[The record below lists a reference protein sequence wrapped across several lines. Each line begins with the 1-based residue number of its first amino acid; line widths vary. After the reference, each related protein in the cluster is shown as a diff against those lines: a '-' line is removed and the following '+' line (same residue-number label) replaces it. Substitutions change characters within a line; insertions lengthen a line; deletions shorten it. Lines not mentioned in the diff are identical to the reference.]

1 MKRDR
6 YTLTGI
12 VVLLVGIIAISAYA
26 MIRSNY
32 DDDVYKIA
40 VIVENPGDDKWAS
53 FKAGAQDA
61 GSDKRAVVEFINSS
75 DISDISDQKTII
87 DKEIANGADAIITEP
102 VTSVGTEDIIR
113 EISNKAVLELVCS
126 NAEADIDVE
135 GKYAVTMP
143 DNYQIGR
150 AIGSEILIR
159 HTDDIK
165 NKTIGI
171 ITGDQ
176 AREKFSQRYKGLIDS
191 LEGKGVKIVWQVLID
206 DEDEASLTE
215 AIQNNP
221 VDVIVAL
228 DDEGLSL
235 AAQATAESTY
245 LPEIYGEGNSVRNIC
260 YVDRGKITSMIV
272 PDYFRIGYQSVVSVV
287 EKINHKLTP
296 MEDEIVDYRVINR
309 ENIFNEKNQKYLFT
323 NVE

>member
-1 MKRDR
+1 MKKDR

-176 AREKFSQRYKGLIDS
+176 DREKFSQRYKGLIDS

-228 DDEGLSL
+228 DDEGLTL
-235 AAQATAESTY
+235 AARATAESSY